1 MRNGLR
7 LGLTCGVLLAAPLDV
22 GTAQDRPSPG
32 SVVAARPAWRYDPA
46 QRCPGLEVSPKGY
59 GAVID
64 FFVSAGG
71 MPSKA
76 FISTSSHSDSLD
88 AAALACVQKLRFQP
102 ASRMGDG
109 VPTESWQRI
118 ALKSEDPP
126 PQYGAAAQ
134 PASNAAA
141 PAPAAV
147 TSSAGSLAAAPAAAA
162 PAVAS
167 AAAPLAATTAAAVA
181 APAALAAGQP
191 PAPASPATP
200 GQQPTGHAVETRAC
214 ADGNGRVQEPSVVQ
228 SSGNP
233 QLDQA
238 AVNIARSGSAYLRQ
252 AAEGDGKAAP
262 RCVHMAVKFENP

>member
-1 MRNGLR
+1 MGNGVR
-7 LGLTCGVLLAAPLDV
+7 TGLSCGVLFAVQLNV
-22 GTAQDRPSPG
+22 GVAQDRPSPG
-32 SVVAARPAWRYDPA
+32 SVVAAHPAWRYDPA

-59 GAVID
+59 GAVVD

-88 AAALACVQKLRFQP
+88 AAALGCVSKLRFQP
-102 ASRMGDG
+102 ANRMGDG
-109 VPTESWQRI
+109 VPTDSWQRL
-118 ALKSEDPP
+118 ALKTEDPP

-134 PASNAAA
+134 PGSNAA
-141 PAPAAV
+141 PAAAAV
-147 TSSAGSLAAAPAAAA
+147 TPAAGSLASAPAAAA
-162 PAVAS
+162 PALAS
-167 AAAPLAATTAAAVA
+167 AAAPVAATTAAAAA
-181 APAALAAGQP
+181 APAALAAAQS
-191 PAPASPATP
+191 PAPP
-200 GQQPTGHAVETRAC
+200 GHAVETRAC
-214 ADGNGRVQEPSVVQ
+214 ADGNGRVQDPTVVQ

-238 AVNIARSGSAYLRQ
+238 ALNIARSGSAYLRQ